1 MFAEFRRPLSHLV
14 PVLFPFFRHAIAN
27 VRLAVVHALH
37 NFLSV
42 PNFPDDW
49 ITPPT
54 LRLLFQNLVVEER
67 SDVRDLTLRAWRTAV
82 LRLTANEARLLDTL
96 GPLIREWFEVVM
108 TPLGTPIDGRL
119 LFHHSRVGAEHGYN
133 VDKNMLAQD
142 LSLVSTETILRARV
156 IASQALAI
164 VLSLWPV
171 EVLSACLLHIFI
183 C

>member
-1 MFAEFRRPLSHLV
+1 MHT
-14 PVLFPFFRHAIAN
+14 
-27 VRLAVVHALH
+27 LH

-67 SDVRDLTLRAWRTAV
+67 SDVRDLTLQAWRAAV
-82 LRLTANEARLLDTL
+82 LRLKPNEARLLDTL

-108 TPLGTPIDGRL
+108 TPLGTPIDGGL
-119 LFHHSRVGAEHGYN
+119 PLHHSRIGTEHGYN
-133 VDKNMLAQD
+133 VDKSMLAQD
-142 LSLVSTETILRARV
+142 MSLVSMETILRARV

-171 EVLSACLLHIFI
+171 QVFSVCFLHVLVG
-183 C
+183 